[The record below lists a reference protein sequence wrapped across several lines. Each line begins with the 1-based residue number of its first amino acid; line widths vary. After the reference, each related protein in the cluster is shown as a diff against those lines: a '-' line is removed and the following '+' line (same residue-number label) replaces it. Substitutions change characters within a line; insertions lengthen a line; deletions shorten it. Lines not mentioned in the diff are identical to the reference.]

1 MSSPGALTRSTPV
14 HGSFQSLT
22 ESPLNRPLAGLF
34 ICIVV
39 YLVLILPAVPV
50 HGIANDE
57 LIDMRIMLAH
67 LDGPWGWLVGNDLDA
82 SQARLPMYLAAVAN
96 LVLGTESLNVSR
108 LLSVLYG
115 AVAIAGAYLFCARHL
130 TPLKGVLAALLL
142 AVSPYFLAFTM
153 VGMTEGDALV
163 ALTGMGL
170 ALATAEL
177 CRRPTVGTACLTALA
192 GGLVVSAKIPAA
204 VLLPAAFAA
213 FLVLRQGREHPPTR
227 ASTYL
232 LLAPMLGGIA
242 AVVAGW
248 WLLSPES
255 VYHLDR
261 PYSGRPASY
270 LVKHIA
276 WVCGAWLL
284 AVLWAWRWRRRL
296 VGRLAATCIV
306 AVGSILTFFVIPPVH
321 TTNPGIVEGVARM
334 TASGVGLPEGLRYS
348 ALVLH
353 LLVILLKSGP
363 AMGLLFLGSCVA
375 AVWFARRRPVLL
387 IPLLLIVFTIA
398 LYTLTGRAQTFYMIG
413 VMPLLAILAADV
425 LGEMLRW
432 NRYVFAGV
440 LTLVTLNAA
449 ADITRTWPDMRLNGY
464 QWLGE
469 RYVAHRATLG
479 YKSVAQTP
487 SDGTY
492 QVIQWAFANVEPGKR
507 VVTYLRERKVTHFM
521 GPSAPKRFEV
531 RNGFEPG
538 RGIDEADYVLLHI
551 NATLRQFDSSP
562 GPLVT
567 EKSSDVRDLGGVERD
582 SIYFYPFDRAA
593 LHRDFEK
600 VFAVNRAFDIEVA
613 SVWRR
618 KQ

>member
-1 MSSPGALTRSTPV
+1 MTE
-14 HGSFQSLT
+14 SLT
-22 ESPLNRPLAGLF
+22 NRPLAGLF
-34 ICIVV
+34 ICVV
-39 YLVLILPAVPV
+39 TYLVLILPAVSA

-57 LIDMRIMLAH
+57 LIDMRIMLTH

-82 SQARLPMYLAAVAN
+82 SQARLPMYVTALAN
-96 LVLGTESLNVSR
+96 LLLGTESLTVSR

-115 AVAIAGAYLFCARHL
+115 VLAIVGTYLFCARHL
-130 TPLKGVLAALLL
+130 TPVKGVLAALLL
-142 AVSPYFLAFTM
+142 AVSPYFLAFTK

-163 ALTGMGL
+163 ALTGVSL

-177 CRRPTVGTACLTALA
+177 CRRPTVATAFLTALA
-192 GGLVVSAKIPAA
+192 AGLVVSAKIPAA
-204 VLLPAAFAA
+204 ILLPAAFAA
-213 FLVLRQGREHPPTR
+213 FLVLRHGREHPPT
-227 ASTYL
+227 AKSTYL
-232 LLAPMLGGIA
+232 LLVPLLGGVA

-261 PYSGRPASY
+261 PYRGLPASY

-276 WVCGAWLL
+276 WVAGAWVL
-284 AVLWAWRWRRRL
+284 AILWAWRWRRRP

-306 AVGSILTFFVIPPVH
+306 AAGSVLTFFVVPPVH
-321 TTNPGIVEGVARM
+321 TTNPGIIQEVARM
-334 TASGVGLPEGLRYS
+334 SASGIGLPEGLRYS

-375 AVWFARRRPVLL
+375 AVWFARQRPVLL
-387 IPLLLIVFTIA
+387 IPLLWIAFTVA

-432 NRYVFAGV
+432 NRYLFAGV
-440 LTLVTLNAA
+440 LALVTLNAA
-449 ADITRTWPDMRLNGY
+449 ADVARTWPDMRLNGY

-469 RYVAHRATLG
+469 RYIAHRSTLG

-487 SDGTY
+487 SDGAY
-492 QVIQWAFANVEPGKR
+492 QVIQWALQNVEPGKR
-507 VVTYLRERKVTHFM
+507 VVTYLRERKVIHFM
-521 GPSAPKRFEV
+521 GPRPGIRFEV
-531 RNGFEPG
+531 HNGFEPG

-551 NATLRQFDSSP
+551 NATLRQFDTSP

-582 SIYFYPFDRAA
+582 SIRVYPFDRAG

-600 VFAVNRAFDIEVA
+600 VFSVTRAFDIEVA